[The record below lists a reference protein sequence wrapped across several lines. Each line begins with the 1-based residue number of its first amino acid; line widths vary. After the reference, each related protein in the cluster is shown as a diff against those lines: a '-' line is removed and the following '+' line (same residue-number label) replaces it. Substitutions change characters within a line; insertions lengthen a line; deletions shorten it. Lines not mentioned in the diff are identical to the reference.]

1 MHPFILSVLLAM
13 LGSAYSKSNEAELA
27 SSSNKQMASDVHQPL
42 EKAKAVE
49 QEILNNAE
57 MQRKQMENL

>member
-27 SSSNKQMASDVHQPL
+27 SSNKQMASDVHQPL